1 MSWEHVH
8 QGLVKK
14 EEWAVSTF
22 YDKNNPYTSVL
33 RLLAASKQAG
43 RQAGRQASRQA
54 GKQMPRLQ
62 LPAIPC
68 VATDNNSRLRLLV
81 DPRGIVRLPAYVTCS
96 RELLAHT
103 IVKRAVTIHIASDT
117 TYPPS

>member
-1 MSWEHVH
+1 
-8 QGLVKK
+8 
-14 EEWAVSTF
+14 
-22 YDKNNPYTSVL
+22 
-33 RLLAASKQAG
+33 
-43 RQAGRQASRQA
+43 
-54 GKQMPRLQ
+54 MPRLQ

-68 VATDNNSRLRLLV
+68 VATDNNSRLRLLA

>member
-1 MSWEHVH
+1 MYIRVWS
-8 QGLVKK
+8 KK
-14 EEWAVSTF
+14 KNGPFQRSTT
-22 YDKNNPYTSVL
+22 KTIPTP
-33 RLLAASKQAG
+33 ASSGFLQ
-43 RQAGRQASRQA
+43 QASRQA

-68 VATDNNSRLRLLV
+68 VATDNNSRLRLLG

-117 TYPPS
+117 TYPPL